1 MSIESIGM
9 ASSGTSAA
17 LQTAGLT
24 QQDFLQVLMTQLS
37 YQDPLKPMDNSQ
49 FLAQLAQFSTLGLMQ
64 QQNSD
69 TETLL
74 AIQSAT
80 QTVGLLGRSV
90 QVTTNTGQEI
100 GTVNAITFQTDGTPQ
115 LTVQLADGTVLT
127 GIGLSQVSQ
136 VSSQSTTTPGG

>member
-24 QQDFLQVLMTQLS
+24 QQNFLQVLMTQLS

-64 QQNSD
+64 QQNND

-115 LTVQLADGTVLT
+115 LTVKLADGTILT

-136 VSSQSTTTPGG
+136 VSSQPASTTGG